1 MQRRTKRHRKTSGTT
16 AKKRA
21 PPPHGFAAW
30 LAATSRPGTDL
41 SVLLAKVRAAQIRRT
56 HLR

>member
-1 MQRRTKRHRKTSGTT
+1 MQRRTKRHRKTSGNNTT
-16 AKKRA
+16 KRA
-21 PPPHGFAAW
+21 PPLHGFAAW
-30 LAATSRPGTDL
+30 LASTSRPGTDL